1 VIANAN
7 TVVNNGTLSLKKM
20 QNEDPLVLH
29 LEKNGS
35 KVLEDGTISSLT
47 QQTISSFYVFNQ
59 FDLRTYT

>member
-1 VIANAN
+1 
-7 TVVNNGTLSLKKM
+7 M
-20 QNEDPLVLH
+20 QNEDQLVLH